1 VLLGAWLFTGFARLA
16 RKRRG
21 APADERGA
29 RHRVWGLAAAVV
41 VRRRL
46 QRAGSRAGSR
56 AGWRKGSLMSYC
68 SI

>member
-1 VLLGAWLFTGFARLA
+1 VLLGAWLFTGFARLT

-21 APADERGA
+21 AAADEGGA

-41 VRRRL
+41 RRRR